1 MVQRI
6 REINIVIAYK
16 VPGFV
21 QVDRLRV
28 LRCMV
33 NCPIDGNHC
42 IFSRLKRESLAGTA
56 KLPDALNDG
65 SKIPEDGCSGYFI
78 LRYPD
83 IGSLG
88 IVRIKRSET

>member
-1 MVQRI
+1 MILCI
-6 REINIVIAYK
+6 RKINVIVADK
-16 VPGFV
+16 VSRFV
-21 QVDRLRV
+21 QIDRLRV

-83 IGSLG
+83 IGSL
-88 IVRIKRSET
+88 EL